1 MFKKITRE
9 PDLLKLY
16 IEEAGRNT
24 SRKTTSSILESFYK
38 LAVNDEISKEKLILT
53 NIERKLNDQYKFD
66 NFSDKERK
74 QISIDIY
81 NNRLDTPQLMPYM
94 KIMNDSIGDIYE
106 YGLQLFNNRNG
117 NSDWDAF
124 SDFIVGT
131 ESKVNIFRYTLDV
144 LFSNEPVNLQK
155 IINAGIKFRPS
166 IDKERNG
173 DFKSTFDYDL
183 ESNGQEPSVPAQ
195 EFVKIEEEEAG
206 AFEQI
211 KHLEDMLKSKKS
223 TFLNI
228 YTGKYKNSL
237 MQLAERIKDA
247 ENELDAKK
255 ALADFDSAM
264 NKISNLVKINYQDV
278 KRFSKTSLSDIDD
291 EYNLVAPTDEHINDI
306 FKATDSTGLVAM
318 PLMFKKYSEEHPEFA
333 RLLLKTGMGAMI
345 YKSLAKILGASL
357 SSNKDRARGKPK
369 LSFGELWHGS
379 LNEAIDE
386 NVTDPELN
394 AKYKKL
400 ANLSLMNDDS
410 SYKPGLRQLS
420 DFLPPLSQA
429 GHIQNA
435 IDRHQEN
442 FANLGEKEKEEIAN
456 QIMGNTH
463 KMFPNGLVQPLMP
476 HVVPKANNKRLFDVY
491 DFKNHTHDEAA
502 NKIKQSIIERINNA
516 QDIHNKKLP
525 KGSLLDNRNVN
536 VGNEMEKE
544 SMVAILI
551 KKYAKNQIYS

>member
-38 LAVNDEISKEKLILT
+38 LAVNDEISKDKLILN
-53 NIERKLNDQYKFD
+53 NIERKLSDQYEFD
-66 NFSDKERK
+66 NFSDKERR

-81 NNRLDTPQLMPYM
+81 NNKLDTPQLMPYM
-94 KIMNDSIGDIYE
+94 KIMNDSVGDIYE

-144 LFSNEPVNLQK
+144 LFSNEQVNLQK

-173 DFKSTFDYDL
+173 DFKQTFDYDL

-195 EFVKIEEEEAG
+195 EFVKVEEEEAG
-206 AFEQI
+206 AIEQI
-211 KHLEDMLKSKKS
+211 KNLENMLKSKNS
-223 TFLNI
+223 IFLNI

-237 MQLAERIKDA
+237 IQLAEKIKESTNDV
-247 ENELDAKK
+247 DAKK

-264 NKISNLVKINYQDV
+264 NKISKLVKINYQDV
-278 KRFSKTSLSDIDD
+278 KRNSKTSISDIDD
-291 EYNLVAPTDEHINDI
+291 EYNLIAPTDEHINDV
-306 FKATDSTGLVAM
+306 FKATDSGLLSM
-318 PLMFKKYSEEHPEFA
+318 PLLFKKYNDEHPEFA
-333 RLLLKTGMGAMI
+333 KLLLKTGMGAMM
-345 YKSLAKILGASL
+345 YKSLAKILGTAL
-357 SSNKDRARGKPK
+357 SSNKDRERGKPK
-369 LSFGELWHGS
+369 LSFGELWHDS
-379 LNEAIDE
+379 LNAAIDE
-386 NVTDPELN
+386 NVMDPELN

-400 ANLSLMNDDS
+400 ANLALMNEDN

-420 DFLPPLSQA
+420 DFIPPLSQA

-435 IDRHQEN
+435 IDRYQEN
-442 FANLGEKEKEEIAN
+442 FGNIGQKEKDEIAN
-456 QIMGNTH
+456 NIMNNTH
-463 KMFPNGLVQPLMP
+463 KIFKNGLVQPLMP
-476 HVVPKANNKRLFDVY
+476 HVIPKQNNRRLFDIY
-491 DFKNHTHDEAA
+491 DFKNHSHDEADE
-502 NKIKQSIIERINNA
+502 IIRQEVRNRIDNA
-516 QDIHNKKLP
+516 QDIYNKRLP
-525 KGSLLDNRNVN
+525 KWSMLNDRAPVEALD
-536 VGNEMEKE
+536 EYQKE
-544 SMVAILI
+544 SSINSLI
-551 KKYAKNQIYS
+551 KKYAKS